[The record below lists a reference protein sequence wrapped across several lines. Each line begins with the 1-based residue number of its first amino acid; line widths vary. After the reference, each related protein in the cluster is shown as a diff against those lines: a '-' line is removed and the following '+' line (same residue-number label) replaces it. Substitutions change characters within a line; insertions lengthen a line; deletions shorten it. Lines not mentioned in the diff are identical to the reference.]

1 MPVFEYHLHPHIPTF
16 AWPFPF
22 RSQAYFLSPY
32 GVSRSFYPP
41 CLWVILLFQC
51 AVLTM
56 FPCWQHQVNSPS
68 FCRGQSHPHLDTA
81 EITLSLALTEPEAFC

>member
-32 GVSRSFYPP
+32 RVSRSFYPHA
-41 CLWVILLFQC
+41 CG
-51 AVLTM
+51 
-56 FPCWQHQVNSPS
+56 S
-68 FCRGQSHPHLDTA
+68 FCCSSVL
-81 EITLSLALTEPEAFC
+81 C